1 MLTLSNVTIKTRQ
14 PIITKFSY
22 IFSQGNIYGITAING
37 SGKTTFFRG
46 VLGLIPIQA
55 GEIFLDNKK
64 ISTSQVKRQFFYF
77 ENSNWLDGNLT
88 GQDYLKYISKQWRS
102 NYDSKKMIDYWG
114 MADYIDLPIK
124 KYSLGMKQKL
134 LISLY
139 VVSDASVMFMDEI
152 TNGLDEESREKLF
165 SLLQEFKENGKTI
178 IMTSH
183 YIEEIK
189 KICTVCLSLKNET
202 MEEVE

>member
-1 MLTLSNVTIKTRQ
+1 MDS
-14 PIITKFSY
+14 
-22 IFSQGNIYGITAING
+22 
-37 SGKTTFFRG
+37 
-46 VLGLIPIQA
+46 
-55 GEIFLDNKK
+55 
-64 ISTSQVKRQFFYF
+64 
-77 ENSNWLDGNLT
+77 NLT
-88 GQDYLKYISKQWRS
+88 GQDYLKYIAKQWRS

-139 VVSDASVMFMDEI
+139 VVSDASVMFMDEV

-165 SLLQEFKENGKTI
+165 SLLKEFKENGKTI